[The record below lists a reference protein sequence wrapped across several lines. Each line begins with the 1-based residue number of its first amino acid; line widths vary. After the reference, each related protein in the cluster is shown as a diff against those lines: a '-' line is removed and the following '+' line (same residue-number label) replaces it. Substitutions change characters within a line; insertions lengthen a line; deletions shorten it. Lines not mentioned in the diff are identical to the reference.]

1 MSSMN
6 DGNRNNLDDVIVT
19 PFAQILAKLRDVR
32 HLMHTLTNLPEED
45 EEKRLNG
52 QEQQA
57 MLLDGLYDIDW
68 VLDHLNKIKAR
79 NSVGELAQTKFK
91 RMLTRELSQ
100 FSETSKSGIQVAEWV
115 SNTYFAKEE
124 DEMDMEKQRSRI
136 PMIYA
141 KRIINQAQQALMGN
155 VPKYG
160 VDIEDTEGMEG
171 LVAQLDVWNF
181 DIFRFNTITKDHPL
195 VALSYTILQERG
207 LLRIFN
213 IDACTFIKYMF
224 VIEGNY
230 HKSNPYHNAM
240 HGADVMQSAH
250 VLLGCPVIEQV
261 FTDLEVLAALI
272 AAAIHDVDHPGLNNQ
287 FLSVTGNTL
296 AILYN
301 DYAVLENH
309 HLATAFKYLQEDE
322 LNIFEGMQDKQRQL
336 MRKMIIDIVLAT
348 DMSRHL
354 GLMADIKTTVE
365 SSKVAHNGKLV
376 LESYNERTL
385 VLQGIIHCSDLSS
398 ATKSLPLYTSWTERI
413 IEEFYQQGDRER
425 ELKIPISPMYD
436 RYNPSIEKSQVGFI
450 DFIVLPLWET
460 LGELMYPYCQDMLT
474 QLNDNRTYYLNKIPE
489 SPRGSVSE
497 GLSSEERTSLQTA
510 VQRGKS
516 RGKGHS
522 EDDKLSDLS
531 SIDEMEEKGS
541 NNSEDQDSDD
551 V

>member
-1 MSSMN
+1 
-6 DGNRNNLDDVIVT
+6 
-19 PFAQILAKLRDVR
+19 
-32 HLMHTLTNLPEED
+32 
-45 EEKRLNG
+45 
-52 QEQQA
+52 
-57 MLLDGLYDIDW
+57 
-68 VLDHLNKIKAR
+68 
-79 NSVGELAQTKFK
+79 
-91 RMLTRELSQ
+91 
-100 FSETSKSGIQVAEWV
+100 
-115 SNTYFAKEE
+115 
-124 DEMDMEKQRSRI
+124 
-136 PMIYA
+136 
-141 KRIINQAQQALMGN
+141 
-155 VPKYG
+155 
-160 VDIEDTEGMEG
+160 
-171 LVAQLDVWNF
+171 
-181 DIFRFNTITKDHPL
+181 
-195 VALSYTILQERG
+195 
-207 LLRIFN
+207 
-213 IDACTFIKYMF
+213 
-224 VIEGNY
+224 
-230 HKSNPYHNAM
+230 
-240 HGADVMQSAH
+240 
-250 VLLGCPVIEQV
+250 V